1 MRTGV
6 TGIGGFILLA
16 LVIWALISVIG
27 SDTTTGKKV
36 LWVLIL
42 LFLPVIGFILWL
54 FVGPRAARR

>member
-6 TGIGGFILLA
+6 TEIGGFILLA

-27 SDTTTGKKV
+27 SETTTGKKV
-36 LWVLIL
+36 LWVLVL

>member
-27 SDTTTGKKV
+27 SETTTGKKV
-36 LWVLIL
+36 LWVLVL